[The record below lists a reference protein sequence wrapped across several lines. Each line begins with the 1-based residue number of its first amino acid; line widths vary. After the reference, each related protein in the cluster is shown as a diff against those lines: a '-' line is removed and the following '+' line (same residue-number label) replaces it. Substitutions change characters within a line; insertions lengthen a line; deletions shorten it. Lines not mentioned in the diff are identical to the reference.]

1 MHDKEKEQL
10 MSSAGFLDG
19 HAYLVISISRVSNI
33 IWTSVHMPNPNL
45 YTYTMIGKFLA
56 CQLLW
61 FYHEFHDFSASLTV
75 SQPHKLIS
83 RAVHFCYVN
92 IYRCRSNGASD
103 TDFLSPGKNAVWCWE
118 QSPNFAYCKRGW
130 HIHETKPHTHKLC
143 KRRLVTPG

>member
-19 HAYLVISISRVSNI
+19 HVYLVISISRVSNI

-61 FYHEFHDFSASLTV
+61 FYHEFHDFSASLSLTATQANLTG
-75 SQPHKLIS
+75 SP
-83 RAVHFCYVN
+83 
-92 IYRCRSNGASD
+92 
-103 TDFLSPGKNAVWCWE
+103 FL
-118 QSPNFAYCKRGW
+118 
-130 HIHETKPHTHKLC
+130 LC
-143 KRRLVTPG
+143 EYLQVPL